1 MSLMAK
7 EKAFDL
13 DGFYAS
19 RQALAGELNSPY
31 AHRQLS
37 EIRKHVQERKLQAV
51 RADKPKATKTEE
63 K

>member
-1 MSLMAK
+1 MAK

-51 RADKPKATKTEE
+51 CRQA
-63 K
+63 